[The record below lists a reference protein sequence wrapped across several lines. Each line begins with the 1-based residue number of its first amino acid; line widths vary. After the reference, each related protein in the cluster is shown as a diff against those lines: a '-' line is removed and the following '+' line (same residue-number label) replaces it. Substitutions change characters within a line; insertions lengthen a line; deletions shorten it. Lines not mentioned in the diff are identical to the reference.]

1 MKIIVDT
8 SIWIEYF
15 KKKAEI
21 VAFIDRELLLGTT
34 YMVGPV
40 VSELLQGVKTEQ
52 ELDRLLGCIDVVPFL
67 EASIADWRL
76 AGLISFRLRKDGL
89 AIPLTDLLIG
99 AISINNRAYVYSLDH
114 HFHFIPEVLMYKPVS
129 PKQS

>member
-52 ELDRLLGCIDVVPFL
+52 ELDRLLGCIDAVPFL
-67 EASIADWRL
+67 ESNIADWRL
-76 AGLISFRLRKDGL
+76 SGSISFRLRKDGL
-89 AIPLTDLLIG
+89 TIPLTDLLIA

-114 HFHFIPEVLMYKPVS
+114 HFNFIPEVLLYKPVS
-129 PKQS
+129 PEQS